1 MIVPILAVW
10 RRCTPTQQ
18 AILQVKAAYTAADI
32 VVFGYGAFTYTHEGG
47 DPWTLLLAALVLAL
61 GIAAGYSGGGL
72 MCRDIGLTTVR
83 SVLTAGFAA
92 ILVAPLSFAVMPPRS
107 AALMFAGIMGLGHGL
122 FYLGYFAWMLRH
134 SHDRDRDALV
144 ALSSTQGQAIQI
156 VVPGALAALVSCLAA
171 WGHPAGPALAIAMV
185 AASAW
190 GIFRSLG
197 LGDDLIPPA
206 SPSRVL
212 AAFRDRRSLPLIS
225 WAALLR
231 VTMAEDSVLVPL
243 LGAAV
248 VGTVSAYG
256 WMLTIG
262 IWLGLV
268 VSCHWT
274 MVASHAGRH
283 RAMTIA
289 AVAMALTAWA
299 IPAAQPLGVVAFVA
313 ALGARNAVKPFW
325 GSVTTTLEMQMA
337 GDGDD
342 LTIMVIRDTAVG
354 IGRVIYLGLIAGI
367 AMATGD
373 LTTTVV
379 YGFAALG
386 CCHALVG
393 VLSPVVFQDKC
404 LGSVIP

>member
-1 MIVPILAVW
+1 MIASILAIW
-10 RRCTPTQQ
+10 GRCTPPQR
-18 AILQVKAAYTAADI
+18 AIQHVKAAYTTADI
-32 VVFGYGAFTYTHEGG
+32 LVFGYGAFAYTHEGG
-47 DPWTLLLAALVLAL
+47 DPWTLLLVALVLAL

-72 MCRDIGLTTVR
+72 MCRSIGLTTVR
-83 SVLTAGFAA
+83 SVLVAGFAA
-92 ILVAPLSFAVMPPRS
+92 ILVAPLPFAVLPPRS
-107 AALMFAGIMGLGHGL
+107 AALMFGAFMGLGHGL

-156 VVPGALAALVSCLAA
+156 VVPGGLAALVSLLAV

-185 AASAW
+185 AASVW
-190 GIFRSLG
+190 GISRSLG

-212 AAFRDRRSLPLIS
+212 AAFRDRRSLPLIC

-243 LGAAV
+243 LGATV

-256 WMLTIG
+256 WMLTFG
-262 IWLGLV
+262 IWLGLA

-289 AVAMALTAWA
+289 AVAMTLTAWA
-299 IPAAQPLGVVAFVA
+299 IPAAQPLGIVAFVV

-337 GDGDD
+337 GDGND

-354 IGRVIYLGLIAGI
+354 IGRILFLGMLAGI
-367 AMATGD
+367 AAITGD
-373 LTTTVV
+373 IMTTVV
-379 YGFAALG
+379 FGFAVLG
-386 CCHALVG
+386 CCHVLVG
-393 VLSPVVFQDKC
+393 IITPMVFQPKQ
-404 LGSVIP
+404 LGSAVS